1 MLFCD
6 NNLLLPGTHTHTHV
20 RKERTQYCL
29 LKNLM
34 RSCAQMPPRFYTFG
48 ELDYMR
54 ESALGP
60 ETIAR
65 VSATKAQNFESLTN
79 ANCITQK

>member
-1 MLFCD
+1 
-6 NNLLLPGTHTHTHV
+6 
-20 RKERTQYCL
+20 
-29 LKNLM
+29 
-34 RSCAQMPPRFYTFG
+34 MPPRFYTFG

-65 VSATKAQNFESLTN
+65 VSATKAQNFESLTI
-79 ANCITQK
+79 ANRITQK